1 MAQQDAHHAPQ
12 WFTDFMV
19 EFGKFR
25 EQNQREHGELA
36 AEIARA
42 ESRSSR
48 WTAGLILGSVTVA
61 VSVLSAVIILVD

>member
-1 MAQQDAHHAPQ
+1 MTQETQNAPQ

-36 AEIARA
+36 GDIARA
-42 ESRSSR
+42 ETRATR
-48 WTAGLILGSVTVA
+48 WAAGLLFGGLTLGVG
-61 VSVLSAVIILVD
+61 VLSAIIILVD